1 MSIMRIRTVISGS
14 QGLPGLSTTYANG
27 ASATPVTADA
37 ADMVARVRAFWDG
50 IKTLLPSTSIILVSG
65 QVDLLDPAN
74 GELTGGLSVTA
85 PSAVLGTGSESL
97 PQATSILLQCETGV
111 IIAGRRLRG
120 RTFISPVD
128 QVTNIDGLVGSASRN
143 TIITSATTSLT
154 GVTTSAPVVWHR
166 PKAPG
171 PTGGSVSPV
180 TSYNVGSN
188 FAVLRSRRD

>member
-27 ASATPVTADA
+27 AGVTPITADA

-50 IKTLLPSTSIILVSG
+50 IKALLPNTSIILVSG

-74 GELTGGLSVTA
+74 GELSGGLSTTA
-85 PSAVLGTGSESL
+85 PGAVLGTGTESL
-97 PQATSILLQCETGV
+97 PQASAILLQCETGV

-128 QVTNIDGLVGSASRN
+128 QVTNVDGLVSSTSRS
-143 TIITSATTSLT
+143 TIITSATVSLT
-154 GVTTSAPVVWHR
+154 GVTTSVPVVWHR
-166 PKAPG
+166 PSAAAPS
-171 PTGGSVSPV
+171 GGSVSPV